1 MRNYKIGLQVAIFL
15 ALLTLPTYM
24 SHAAPTVGSICSQT
38 DSAAYMNNPPI
49 IALVC
54 VLVKVF
60 NYGIAAV
67 GAVFLFMLTMGMY
80 KYATSWGDPK
90 GIQGAKN
97 TLTYAVIGLFLVL
110 FAVTFFRI
118 GGNLLG
124 LKGEYGSLTANLN
137 PFNQLMGSVC
147 DFLKVAGIR
156 CD

>member
-1 MRNYKIGLQVAIFL
+1 MRNYKIILQVAIFF
-15 ALLTLPTYM
+15 AVLTLPTYI
-24 SHAAPTVGSICSQT
+24 SLAAPTVGSICSQT

-97 TLTYAVIGLFLVL
+97 TLTYAVVGLFMVL

-124 LKGEYGSLTANLN
+124 LKSEYGSISAGLN
-137 PFNQLMGSVC
+137 PFNQLMDSVC
-147 DFLKVAGIR
+147 DFLKVAGIK